1 MKFSVSAILDG
12 LTVAGMHWHL
22 VLGVLLLLIVSY
34 LFLVSM
40 LQRILGDWFRRA
52 EYVSLGLAGWL
63 LPASILALLWYLFAK
78 IFSLQISAIVTGI
91 LVVAG
96 LIWSIRIP
104 RTGRRS
110 SRAVV
115 WSLFILAGLF
125 IILRLP
131 YVSRAIVPLYFD
143 SAQHYRYIHDLLANI
158 EQSSG
163 TGSLVGYYHF
173 GFHFLDAL
181 LTSLTGAKITDT
193 MLVLGQA
200 ILALLPFSMFFII
213 VHGTRSN
220 SAGFFAVA
228 LAAFGW
234 YMPAHA
240 IDWGK
245 YPALASLAF
254 IPFVASLAYLA
265 LQNRSIFPNR
275 KYMGLLALLGTALIV
290 SILLHSRS
298 LVVYLLLALAWL
310 ITLARSKFSK
320 SLQLVFLALFLLAAL
335 VGIYFIQSQGVFLP
349 LIDAYGTKAILITAS
364 ALVLSLFAYRSYP
377 GLVFF
382 CLVATSLF
390 LASLF
395 VYLGNLI
402 PGYANT
408 TLLDRPYVQMLLY
421 LPLTLLA
428 GFGLAGL
435 QQFLQGR
442 NIKWQNRQLAWG
454 NIATVFFILLV
465 AVNALFKYD
474 LYPAVCCVIVSQDD
488 LTAIHWLDENLPK
501 NALLLT
507 SSTDLKVLPTDKY
520 QGSAGGDAGTWIT
533 PLTGRPV
540 ALMPFNTDFSQPQTL
555 DALCQQQV
563 NYVYVGKTGWFF
575 NDQQISAQPANY
587 KILLDLP
594 RAKVY
599 QVTGCK

>member
-1 MKFSVSAILDG
+1 MKVSTSAILDG
-12 LTVAGMHWHL
+12 LTVAGMYWHL
-22 VLGVLLLLIVSY
+22 VLAVLLLLIASY
-34 LFLVSM
+34 LLLVSI
-40 LQRILGDWFRRA
+40 LERIFGAWFRRA
-52 EYVSLGLAGWL
+52 EYISLGLAGWL
-63 LPASILALLWYLFAK
+63 LPASLLALLWYLVAK
-78 IFSLQISAIVTGI
+78 ISSPQLSAIVTGI

-96 LIWSIRIP
+96 LIWSIRNP
-104 RTGRRS
+104 RAGRRS
-110 SRAVV
+110 SRAVI

-125 IILRLP
+125 IVLRLT
-131 YVSRAIVPLYFD
+131 YVSKAIVPLYFD
-143 SAQHYRYIHDLLANI
+143 SAQHYRYIHDLLANL
-158 EQSSG
+158 EHSPG
-163 TGSLVGYYHF
+163 TGSLVGYYHL
-173 GFHFLDAL
+173 GFHFLAAF

-193 MLVLGQA
+193 MLVLGQV
-200 ILALLPFSMFFII
+200 ILALLPFSVFFII

-265 LQNRSIFPNR
+265 VQHRSLFPIG
-275 KYMGLLALLGTALIV
+275 KYFGLLALLGTGLFV
-290 SILLHSRS
+290 SVLLHSRS

-310 ITLARSKFSK
+310 ITLAWSKFSK
-320 SLQLVFLALFLLAAL
+320 SVRLVFLGLLLLAAL
-335 VGIYFIQSQGVFLP
+335 GGVYFIQSQGVFLP

-364 ALVLSLFAYRSYP
+364 ALVLSIFAYRSYP

-382 CLVATSLF
+382 CLVSTSLF

-395 VYLGNLI
+395 VSLGNLV

-428 GFGLAGL
+428 GFGLAAL

-442 NIKWQNRQLAWG
+442 KIEWQNRQLAWG
-454 NIATVFFILLV
+454 SIAAVFLILLV

-488 LTAIHWLDENLPK
+488 LTAIRWLDENLPK
-501 NALLLT
+501 DTLILT

-533 PLTGRPV
+533 PLTGRTV
-540 ALMPFNTDFSQPQTL
+540 VMMPFNTDFSQPQSL
-555 DALCQQQV
+555 DSICQQQV

-575 NDQQISAQPANY
+575 NDQQISSQPANY

-594 RAKVY
+594 KARVY